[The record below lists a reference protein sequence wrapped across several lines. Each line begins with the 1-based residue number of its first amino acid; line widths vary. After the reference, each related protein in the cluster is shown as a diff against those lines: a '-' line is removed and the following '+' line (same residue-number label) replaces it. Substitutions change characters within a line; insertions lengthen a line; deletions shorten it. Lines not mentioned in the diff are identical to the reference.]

1 MPSYLLIESDVMY
14 GYVWFGLM
22 LIIFFT
28 WFRCL
33 GSSRGKLVRIV

>member
-28 WFRCL
+28 
-33 GSSRGKLVRIV
+33 